1 MSDPNTVLTICSVLT
16 ICAVIAAGAAM
27 VLAFSGRFDPPPA
40 TSRAP
45 ELVDEPARS
54 VTVTTIHGAMW
65 SGVLTHRLYDDV
77 GRTCEL
83 VLEAALLHTPGAPP
97 TPAPGPVRILSEHVH
112 FWQIVPPSPPAQSP
126 PADA

>member
-1 MSDPNTVLTICSVLT
+1 MPDSTTVLTICTVLS
-16 ICAVIAAGAAM
+16 ICAVIAAGTAM
-27 VLAFSGRFDPPPA
+27 VLVFSGHFDPPTA
-40 TSRAP
+40 A
-45 ELVDEPARS
+45 ELSDEPAQS
-54 VTVTTIHGAMW
+54 ITVTTIHGAMW
-65 SGVLTHRLYDDV
+65 SGVLAHRLYDDV